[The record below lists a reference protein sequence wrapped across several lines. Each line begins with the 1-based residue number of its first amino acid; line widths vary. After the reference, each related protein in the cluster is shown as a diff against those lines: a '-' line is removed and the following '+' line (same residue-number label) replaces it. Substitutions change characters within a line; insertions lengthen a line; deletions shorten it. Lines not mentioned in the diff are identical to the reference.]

1 MPENSSRL
9 PRSFWVGFSFLSGL
23 LGLAMVIAVFQ
34 NNRNSSQ
41 SPELRVIGS
50 VADFT
55 LTNQDGQIT
64 SLADLTNHVW
74 VADIIFTRC
83 AGPCPRMTGQMKSL
97 QNSLPPGSHAKLV
110 TLTTDPGNDSPAVL
124 KKYGQHFDADFS
136 RWTFLTGTKAQIAAL
151 ASDSLKLSAVP
162 VKPEDRKDDADLFI
176 HTTIFVVVDKHAQ
189 LRGIFETGGDGVDWT
204 NDVAP
209 RLLKTVR
216 QLENEP

>member
-1 MPENSSRL
+1 MTETSLRP
-9 PRSFWVGFSFLSGL
+9 PRTIWIGFLLLFGL
-23 LGLAMVIAVFQ
+23 LALAFAMWFAQISRQLV
-34 NNRNSSQ
+34 R
-41 SPELRVIGS
+41 PPLPVIGP

-55 LTNQDGQIT
+55 LTNQDGKLST
-64 SLADLTNHVW
+64 LADFTNHVW

-83 AGPCPRMTGQMKSL
+83 AGPCPRMTGQMRSL
-97 QNSLPPGSHAKLV
+97 QNLLPPDSNAKLV
-110 TLTTDPGNDSPAVL
+110 TLTTDPDFDSPPVL
-124 KKYGQHFDADFS
+124 KKYAERFGADFN
-136 RWTFLTGTKAQIAAL
+136 RWTFLTGTKNEIAAL

-189 LRGIFETGGDGVDWT
+189 LRGSFETGGDGVDWT
-204 NDVAP
+204 NVVQA